1 MDNQQLSPEQGRV
14 QRSSRKRV
22 LDLNK
27 YIVWETPCLINKIYV
42 YTLSST
48 KDNKVRYVGITTDPL
63 RRLSH
68 HTSKS
73 YYKNTYKS
81 NWIRKELEKAN
92 QILMTIVDSYTDLEE
107 ALLKE
112 EKLIATHKDLTN
124 YVLLPTKP
132 NVKKCYLYNIFT
144 SEIIEFKSVLSAANY
159 LRVTPSALYD
169 SLILSKWLMSFNK
182 DFDKLIKTKHRLKG
196 KNLKTGEICYFLT
209 QEHAAKYIG
218 CSKQSVNSCIMG
230 IRKSAKKWLLCKK
243 DSEFPIYANSHIS
256 PVICV
261 NDGQI
266 YNSIKEAAAY
276 YKLDES
282 SIAKVCKG
290 LRKHTGNKSFKYQED
305 MIQPL

>member
-1 MDNQQLSPEQGRV
+1 MDNQQLNPEQGRV

-48 KDNKVRYVGITTDPL
+48 KDDKVRYIGITTDPL

-73 YYKNTYKS
+73 YLTNTYKS
-81 NWIRKELEKAN
+81 NWINKELTKGN
-92 QILMTIVDSYTDLEE
+92 QIMMTIVYSYDDLEE

-112 EKLIATHKDLTN
+112 EEMIELYENLTN
-124 YVLLPTKP
+124 HELRPTKP
-132 NVKKCYLYNIFT
+132 NIKTCYLYNIYT
-144 SEIIEFKSVLSAANY
+144 SETIEFDSLQSAALY
-159 LRVTPSALYD
+159 LKVTPSALYD

-182 DFDKLIKTKHRLKG
+182 NFDDVIKNKHKLKG
-196 KNLKTGEICYFLT
+196 KNVKTGEIGYFLT
-209 QEHAAKYIG
+209 QEHAAKHIS
-218 CSKQSVNSCIMG
+218 CSIQLINSCIMG
-230 IRKSAKKWLLCKK
+230 IRKSAKKWILCKK
-243 DSEFPIYANSHIS
+243 ESEFPIYINKHVS
-256 PVICV
+256 PVVCL
-261 NDGQI
+261 NDGQV

-282 SIAKVCKG
+282 CVAKVCKG
-290 LRKHTGNKSFKYQED
+290 LRKHTGNKQFKYQED
-305 MIQPL
+305 MIQLL